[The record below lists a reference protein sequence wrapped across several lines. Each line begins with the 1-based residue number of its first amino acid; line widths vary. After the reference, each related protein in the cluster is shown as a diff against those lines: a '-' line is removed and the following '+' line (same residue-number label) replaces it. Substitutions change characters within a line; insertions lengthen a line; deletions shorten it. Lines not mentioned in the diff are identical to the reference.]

1 MGFHMDCWEHGS
13 GGLRGTS
20 GEIPMEEDSM
30 LPIEAISADWE
41 AESFQHWREM
51 TKQCRQNLGT
61 WETNAITHLER
72 HHPTRVAC

>member
-1 MGFHMDCWEHGS
+1 
-13 GGLRGTS
+13 
-20 GEIPMEEDSM
+20 MEGDSM

-61 WETNAITHLER
+61 WETNAITPLAK